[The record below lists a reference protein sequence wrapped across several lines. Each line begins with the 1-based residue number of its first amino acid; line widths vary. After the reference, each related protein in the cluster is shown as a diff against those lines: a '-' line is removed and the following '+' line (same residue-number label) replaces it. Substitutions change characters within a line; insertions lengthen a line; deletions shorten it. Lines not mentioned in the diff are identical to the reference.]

1 MSRRPPRLWQ
11 RNAIACVIVAAA
23 ITVSVVTDLGPAWV
37 SYRDTVRPQHV
48 VPAGASATVAGQT
61 WSVSAVRHLGRA
73 TGPGTR
79 PLPHGAVMMTVT
91 VDRSGSGRPE
101 QWCMGVLTDGQ
112 RRWRGESPLM
122 YGVRVADGAGSNCSR
137 PGTQQW
143 IFLIPGDAVPTALDI
158 TGSASAILV
167 RLEL

>member
-1 MSRRPPRLWQ
+1 MSRRPLRLWQ
-11 RNAIACVIVAAA
+11 RNALAGVIVAAA
-23 ITVSVVTDLGPAWV
+23 ITVATVTDLGPAW
-37 SYRDTVRPQHV
+37 STYRDTVHPQHV
-48 VPAGASATVAGQT
+48 VPAGGSSSVAGQT
-61 WSVSAVRHLGRA
+61 WSISAVRHLGRA

-79 PLPHGAVMMTVT
+79 ALPDGAVMMTVT
-91 VDRSGSGRPE
+91 VDRSGPGGP

-122 YGVRVADGAGSNCSR
+122 YGVRVSDGAGSNCSK

-143 IFLIPGDAVPTALDI
+143 IFLVPGDAVPTALDI

-167 RLEL
+167 RLQL